1 MYQQAILVG
10 RLGKDPEVKHTS
22 GGKSVAT
29 FSVATDSGYGEKKT
43 TEWHNVVC
51 WEKTADAVGQ
61 YLSKGS
67 LVFIVGRIQTR
78 SWDKDGETKY
88 RTEVVAEKV
97 QFLDKKGGQSD
108 GGAAG
113 RPAPQSAARPKPVQA
128 DNSDWE
134 DVPF

>member
-1 MYQQAILVG
+1 MFQQTILVG
-10 RLGKDPEVKHTS
+10 RLGKDPEVKTTS

-29 FSVATDSGYGEKKT
+29 FSVATTSGYGDKQK
-43 TEWHNVVC
+43 TEWHNVVT

-67 LVFIVGRIQTR
+67 LVFVVGRIQTR

-97 QFLDKKGGQSD
+97 QFLDKKGSGGGGWPDGERPTAQPAAKKPQAIQDDDSD
-108 GGAAG
+108 
-113 RPAPQSAARPKPVQA
+113 
-128 DNSDWE
+128 
-134 DVPF
+134 PF

>member
-1 MYQQAILVG
+1 MFQQVTILG
-10 RLGKDPEVKHTS
+10 RLGKDPEVKTTS

-29 FSVATDSGYGEKKT
+29 FSVATDSGYGDNKK
-43 TEWHNVVC
+43 TEWHNVVA

-78 SWDKDGETKY
+78 SWDKDGETRY

-97 QFLDKKGGQSD
+97 QFLDKKGESGQGQD
-108 GGAAG
+108 
-113 RPAPQSAARPKPVQA
+113 RPAAKPATTRKPQRI
-128 DNSDWE
+128 E
-134 DVPF
+134 DDDSIPF

>member
-1 MYQQAILVG
+1 MFQQVILVG
-10 RLGKDPEVKHTS
+10 RLGKEPEVKTTS

-29 FSVATDSGYGEKKT
+29 FSVATTSGYGDREKV
-43 TEWHNVVC
+43 EWHNVVA

-67 LVFIVGRIQTR
+67 LVFVVGRTQTR

-97 QFLDKKGGQSD
+97 QFLDKKGESGT
-108 GGAAG
+108 GNAK
-113 RPAPQSAARPKPVQA
+113 PTVKKPQAIQDDDSN
-128 DNSDWE
+128 DI
-134 DVPF
+134 PF